1 MIRTLV
7 TASRREVDAMTTGR
21 RDRTRQSMAE
31 LTRRA
36 TLALSAA
43 QVASLAL
50 PTGVL
55 AEAQPGPGPRTAN
68 GSARLVQSFTGG
80 RTPVAAKITLE
91 LPEIAENG
99 NTVPLVVRVDSPMTE
114 ASHITDLLIVA
125 DGNPSG
131 RVATLHFTPLSGVAE
146 ASLRIRLAMTQTVT
160 ALAKTNSGEIYG
172 ASQLVKVTIG
182 GCGG

>member
-1 MIRTLV
+1 
-7 TASRREVDAMTTGR
+7 MTTHR
-21 RDRTRQSMAE
+21 RICLQRQTVA

-43 QVASLAL
+43 HVAVLAL
-50 PTGVL
+50 PSGAA
-55 AEAQPGPGPRTAN
+55 AESQPGPGPRTTN
-68 GSARLVQSFTGG
+68 GSARLIGSFTAG
-80 RTPVAAKITLE
+80 RAPITAKVTLE

-99 NTVPLVVRVDSPMTE
+99 NTVPLVVRVDSPMTA
-114 ASHITDLLIVA
+114 ASHVTDLLIVA

-131 RVATLHFTPLSGVAE
+131 RVALLHFTPLSGVAE
-146 ASLRIRLAMTQTVT
+146 AALRIRLAMTQTVT
-160 ALAKTNSGEIYG
+160 AIAKTNTGELFA